1 MLNSRGLEAI
11 DRFDSNEQLL
21 LSGGGQQYPPLP
33 VMSLSANDREAEIV
47 RHGIK
52 EPFTPASPTSLLLE
66 LLAILNAPFWL
77 WKLGYLFGN
86 VEN

>member
-33 VMSLSANDREAEIV
+33 VMSVSANDREAEID

-52 EPFTPASPTSLLLE
+52 ETFTPA
-66 LLAILNAPFWL
+66 
-77 WKLGYLFGN
+77 
-86 VEN
+86 